1 MPSVSNVV
9 LFQTMDGATTYD
21 TVADFALT
29 LESWDAQKP
38 GGKWEYIDVPGAA
51 GSLDVS
57 RALSQDVPPKTR
69 TLVFNFGVTT
79 GEHSQAVA
87 AVDAVAAALHLQKM
101 RIQTPDDA
109 SAGLWYVG
117 NCEITNFEYVGT
129 GARIEVT
136 AECEPYRY
144 SATGGTLTAQ
154 GASAGHLD
162 AAKILTVPD
171 ACRTYARLL
180 VSKYTVNSVRRIY
193 ADGIAYCFA
202 DNSNLFDLDNATL
215 RGVTVRA
222 NTTSWVKSNN
232 IAQDGQRVAFGGVN
246 VGWVERA
253 AVIATSASV
262 IPITGGA
269 RIFPFAEDTRA
280 RVWLYSGTVT
290 AVQSSVTAGGQT
302 YSAGAYLHCA
312 RSASG
317 TIGAD
322 AVYNEGAT
330 FSAYGTIAAPSVGG
344 EWSGQYLD
352 FAIDPETTVIYIDI
366 AGVTA
371 PDVYALI
378 AFYKAG
384 ETAPAAWT
392 APNVQVRAL
401 QLPYQ
406 FVRTYDYETQVTDTD
421 VYTSYIDCSVFS
433 SQVAGDDITL
443 ARIEDEPGA
452 AYIQAVPVNSSGE
465 IIRDTWGY
473 LLTELTAYQSIDY
486 TVDAG
491 AQPVYPTATTPDD
504 AGAVVSYNGST
515 YLLERGTATELDTL
529 FNRGANVITV
539 ATAPNFEVVFTWP
552 LGVL

>member
-69 TLVFNFGVTT
+69 TLVFNFGVAT

-87 AVDAVAAALHLQKM
+87 TVDAVTAALHLQKM

-144 SATGGTLTAQ
+144 SATGGTLTAT
-154 GASAGHLD
+154 GAEAGHLD

-171 ACRTYARLL
+171 ACRTYARRL
-180 VSKYTVNSVRRIY
+180 VSKYTVDSNVRTR

-215 RGVTVRA
+215 RGVTIRA

-262 IPITGGA
+262 IPISDGA

-280 RVWLYSGTVT
+280 RVWLFSDAVT
-290 AVQSSVTAGGQT
+290 AVQSSVTADGRT
-302 YSAGAYLHCA
+302 YNAGARVHYVEYA
-312 RSASG
+312 GGTIDSSASFSGG
-317 TIGAD
+317 TFG
-322 AVYNEGAT
+322 T
-330 FSAYGTIAAPSVGG
+330 YGTVAAPAVGG
-344 EWSGQYLD
+344 AWDGAYID
-352 FAIDPETTVIYIDI
+352 FAVVPATTAIYIDI

-371 PDVYALI
+371 TNVYALI

-384 ETAPAAWT
+384 ETAPDSWI
-392 APNVQVRAL
+392 APNVQIRAL

-406 FVRTYDYETQVTDTD
+406 FVRTHDYATQVTDTD
-421 VYTSYIDCSVFS
+421 IYMSYIDCSVFS
-433 SQVAGDDITL
+433 SLVAGDEITL

-473 LLTELTAYQSIDY
+473 LLTELTAYQSIEY

-491 AQPVYPTATTPDD
+491 AQPVYPTATTPDN

-515 YLLERGTATELDTL
+515 YLLPRGTATELDTL
-529 FNRGANVITV
+529 FNRGENIITV
-539 ATAPNFEVVFTWP
+539 ATAPNFEVDFSWP

>member
-1 MPSVSNVV
+1 MRSNVV
-9 LFQTMDGATTYD
+9 KFKTLDGATTYD
-21 TVADFALT
+21 SVTDWGMTLT
-29 LESWDAQKP
+29 HCDEQKP
-38 GGKWEYIDVPGAA
+38 APKFERIDVPGTN
-51 GSLDVS
+51 GSVDVS
-57 RALSQDVPPKTR
+57 AALSGDIPFEDR
-69 TLVFNFGVTT
+69 TVELTFFKLCADHDAAYALANT
-79 GEHSQAVA
+79 VA
-87 AVDAVAAALHLQKM
+87 SAIHGKQMD
-101 RIQTPDDA
+101 IQTPDSYED
-109 SAGLWYVG
+109 GDTWYSGDVEITECRFEDRA
-117 NCEITNFEYVGT
+117 CEIDVRAVCSPF
-129 GARIEVT
+129 
-136 AECEPYRY
+136 RY
-144 SATGGTLTAQ
+144 SETGGTLTAT
-154 GASAGHLD
+154 GADAGHLD
-162 AAKILTVPD
+162 AAKILTVTD
-171 ACRTYARLL
+171 ACRTYARRLE
-180 VSKYTVNSVRRIY
+180 SKYPVNSVRRIS

-202 DNSNLFDLDNATL
+202 ANSNLFDLDNATL

-222 NTTSWVKSNN
+222 NSTSWVKSNN
-232 IAQDGQRVAFGGVN
+232 IAQDGQKVAFGGVN

-253 AVIATSASV
+253 AIVATSASV

-280 RVWLYSGTVT
+280 RVWLYSGTVA
-290 AVQSSVTAGGQT
+290 AVQNSVTAGGHT

-312 RSASG
+312 KHASG

-322 AVYNEGAT
+322 AVYDEGAT
-330 FSAYGTIAAPSVGG
+330 FSAYGTIAAPSVGV

-352 FAIDPETTVIYIDI
+352 FAIDPETTVIYIDV

-371 PDVYALI
+371 PDVYALV
-378 AFYKAG
+378 AFYKAD
-384 ETAPAAWT
+384 ETAPASWV

-406 FVRTYDYETQVTDTD
+406 FVRTHDYETQVNDTD
-421 VYTSYIDCSVFS
+421 VYTSYIDCSVFT
-433 SQVAGDDITL
+433 SQVARDEITL

-491 AQPVYPTATTPDD
+491 AQPVYPTATTPDN
-504 AGAVVSYNGST
+504 AGAVVSYNDST
-515 YLLERGTATELDTL
+515 YLLPRGTATELDTL
-529 FNRGANVITV
+529 FNRGENVITV

>member
-1 MPSVSNVV
+1 MRSNVV
-9 LFQTMDGATTYD
+9 KFKTLDGATTYD
-21 TVADFALT
+21 SVADWGMTLT
-29 LESWDAQKP
+29 HCDEQKP
-38 GGKWEYIDVPGAA
+38 APKFERIDVPGTN
-51 GSLDVS
+51 GSVDVS
-57 RALSQDVPPKTR
+57 AALSGDIPFEDR
-69 TLVFNFGVTT
+69 TVELTFFKLCAD
-79 GEHSQAVA
+79 HDA
-87 AVDAVAAALHLQKM
+87 AYALAGDVAAAVHGKQMQL
-101 RIQTPDDA
+101 QTPDAYVD
-109 SAGLWYVG
+109 GNTWYTGDVEITKCRFEDRG
-117 NCEITNFEYVGT
+117 CEIDVRAVCLPF
-129 GARIEVT
+129 
-136 AECEPYRY
+136 RY
-144 SATGGTLTAQ
+144 SETGGTLTAT
-154 GASAGHLD
+154 GADAGHLD

-171 ACRTYARLL
+171 ACRTYARRLE
-180 VSKYTVNSVRRIY
+180 SKYPVNSVRRIS

-202 DNSNLFDLDNATL
+202 ANSNLFDLDNATL

-222 NTTSWVKSNN
+222 NSTSWVKSNN
-232 IAQDGQRVAFGGVN
+232 IAQDGQKVAFGGVN

-262 IPITGGA
+262 IPLSGGA

-280 RVWLYSGTVT
+280 RIWLYSGTVA
-290 AVQSSVTAGGQT
+290 AVQNSVTADGHT

-312 RSASG
+312 KHASG

-352 FAIDPETTVIYIDI
+352 FAIDPETTVIYIDV

-371 PDVYALI
+371 PDVYALV
-378 AFYKAG
+378 AFYKAD
-384 ETAPAAWT
+384 ETAPASWV

-406 FVRTYDYETQVTDTD
+406 FVRTHDYETQVNDTD
-421 VYTSYIDCSVFS
+421 VYTSYIDCSVFT
-433 SQVAGDDITL
+433 SQVAGDEITL

-491 AQPVYPTATTPDD
+491 AQPVYPTATTPDN

-515 YLLERGTATELDTL
+515 YLLPRGTATELDTL
-529 FNRGANVITV
+529 FNRGENVITV